1 MVADWTDKENW
12 VLGDFLFE
20 IGQSSIPS
28 YPIILGSKNGVIKF
42 LPAQLSP
49 PAITPQAGKR
59 SLLINLSYLLIH
71 NFSLTYL
78 IKKQF
83 KIVV

>member
-28 YPIILGSKNGVIKF
+28 YPIILGSKNGEIKF
-42 LPAQLSP
+42 LPSQLSP
-49 PAITPQAGKR
+49 PAITPKAG
-59 SLLINLSYLLIH
+59 
-71 NFSLTYL
+71 
-78 IKKQF
+78 IKKFIAQLELY
-83 KIVV
+83 INS

>member
-28 YPIILGSKNGVIKF
+28 YPIILGSKNGIIKF

-49 PAITPQAGKR
+49 PAITPQAGKKKFIDQ
-59 SLLINLSYLLIH
+59 LELFINS
-71 NFSLTYL
+71 
-78 IKKQF
+78 
-83 KIVV
+83 

>member
-12 VLGDFLFE
+12 VLGDFFFE

-49 PAITPQAGKR
+49 PAITPQAGKKKFIEQ
-59 SLLINLSYLLIH
+59 LELFINS
-71 NFSLTYL
+71 
-78 IKKQF
+78 
-83 KIVV
+83 

>member
-49 PAITPQAGKR
+49 PAITPQAGKKKFIEQ
-59 SLLINLSYLLIH
+59 LELFINS
-71 NFSLTYL
+71 
-78 IKKQF
+78 
-83 KIVV
+83 

>member
-1 MVADWTDKENW
+1 MVADWTIREL

-49 PAITPQAGKR
+49 PAITPQAGKKKFIDQ
-59 SLLINLSYLLIH
+59 LELFINS
-71 NFSLTYL
+71 
-78 IKKQF
+78 
-83 KIVV
+83 

>member
-42 LPAQLSP
+42 LTAQLSP
-49 PAITPQAGKR
+49 PAITPQAGKKKFIDQ
-59 SLLINLSYLLIH
+59 LELFINS
-71 NFSLTYL
+71 
-78 IKKQF
+78 
-83 KIVV
+83 

>member
-49 PAITPQAGKR
+49 PAITPQAGKKKFIDQ
-59 SLLINLSYLLIH
+59 LKLFINS
-71 NFSLTYL
+71 
-78 IKKQF
+78 
-83 KIVV
+83 

>member
-1 MVADWTDKENW
+1 MELNVITMVADWTDKENW

-49 PAITPQAGKR
+49 PAITPQAGKKKFIEQ
-59 SLLINLSYLLIH
+59 LELFINS
-71 NFSLTYL
+71 
-78 IKKQF
+78 
-83 KIVV
+83 

>member
-1 MVADWTDKENW
+1 MVADWTDKENS

-49 PAITPQAGKR
+49 PAITPQAGKKKFIDQ
-59 SLLINLSYLLIH
+59 LELFINS
-71 NFSLTYL
+71 
-78 IKKQF
+78 
-83 KIVV
+83 

>member
-49 PAITPQAGKR
+49 PAITPQAGKKKFIVQ
-59 SLLINLSYLLIH
+59 LELFINS
-71 NFSLTYL
+71 
-78 IKKQF
+78 
-83 KIVV
+83 

>member
-42 LPAQLSP
+42 LPVQLSP
-49 PAITPQAGKR
+49 PAITPQAGKKKFIDQ
-59 SLLINLSYLLIH
+59 LELFINS
-71 NFSLTYL
+71 
-78 IKKQF
+78 
-83 KIVV
+83 

>member
-49 PAITPQAGKR
+49 PAITPQAGKKKFIEQ
-59 SLLINLSYLLIH
+59 LKLFINS
-71 NFSLTYL
+71 
-78 IKKQF
+78 
-83 KIVV
+83 

>member
-1 MVADWTDKENW
+1 MVADWTDKQNW

-49 PAITPQAGKR
+49 PAITPQAGKKKFIDQ
-59 SLLINLSYLLIH
+59 LELFINS
-71 NFSLTYL
+71 
-78 IKKQF
+78 
-83 KIVV
+83 

>member
-12 VLGDFLFE
+12 VLGDFLFD

-49 PAITPQAGKR
+49 PAITPQAGKKKFIDQ
-59 SLLINLSYLLIH
+59 LELFINS
-71 NFSLTYL
+71 
-78 IKKQF
+78 
-83 KIVV
+83 

>member
-28 YPIILGSKNGVIKF
+28 YPIILTF
-42 LPAQLSP
+42 L
-49 PAITPQAGKR
+49 
-59 SLLINLSYLLIH
+59 LLRL
-71 NFSLTYL
+71 
-78 IKKQF
+78 Q
-83 KIVV
+83 

>member
-28 YPIILGSKNGVIKF
+28 YPIILGSKNGAIKF

-49 PAITPQAGKR
+49 PAITPQAGKKKFIDQ
-59 SLLINLSYLLIH
+59 LELFINS
-71 NFSLTYL
+71 
-78 IKKQF
+78 
-83 KIVV
+83 

>member
-49 PAITPQAGKR
+49 PAITPQAGKKKFIDQ
-59 SLLINLSYLLIH
+59 LELFINS
-71 NFSLTYL
+71 
-78 IKKQF
+78 
-83 KIVV
+83 